1 MATPEG
7 PLTET
12 DLATMNDQL
21 DLLNTVD
28 REIAKAERAGIDM
41 TNQKKQSSEQRQ
53 QLLKLKQAYFPG
65 R

>member
-1 MATPEG
+1 
-7 PLTET
+7 
-12 DLATMNDQL
+12 MNDQL
-21 DLLNTVD
+21 ELLNTVD